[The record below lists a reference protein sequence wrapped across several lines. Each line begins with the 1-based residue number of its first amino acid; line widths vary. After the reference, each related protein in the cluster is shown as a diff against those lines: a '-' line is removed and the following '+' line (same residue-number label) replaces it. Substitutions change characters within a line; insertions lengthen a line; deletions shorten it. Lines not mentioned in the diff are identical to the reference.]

1 MRPDDEVTVFSDH
14 TRRSALRP
22 RDRCRR
28 PSFVLGK
35 DVVTCLDTRGR
46 LSVYISDVSYFVF
59 LVLLSIL
66 YTVPLVYGSVVR
78 FEKMYVQEYED
89 VDGILRSNRSQ
100 YSLL

>member
-1 MRPDDEVTVFSDH
+1 M
-14 TRRSALRP
+14 
-22 RDRCRR
+22 
-28 PSFVLGK
+28 
-35 DVVTCLDTRGR
+35 
-46 LSVYISDVSYFVF
+46 YISDVSYFVF